1 MEVAVFQNRTG
12 GISLCTLNGVLREG
26 DKSSQMIG
34 PKCNDDHKLTCCDEF
49 KQVSAT
55 SDKGK
60 AISETEREIMQEE
73 KKKKRKVF
81 K

>member
-1 MEVAVFQNRTG
+1 
-12 GISLCTLNGVLREG
+12 
-26 DKSSQMIG
+26 MIG

-73 KKKKRKVF
+73 KKKKEKYLNDMKRKNNTVL
-81 K
+81 KNHVCKHVCGVVCCV